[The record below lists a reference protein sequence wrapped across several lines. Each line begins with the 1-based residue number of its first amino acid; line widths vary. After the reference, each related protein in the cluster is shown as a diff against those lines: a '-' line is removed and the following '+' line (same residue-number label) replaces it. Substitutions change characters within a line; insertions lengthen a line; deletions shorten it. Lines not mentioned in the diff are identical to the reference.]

1 MRRAPLRALLLV
13 ACCATCATPTALE
26 RQAATREALDA
37 FSAALAQAGMSVPL
51 PARACE
57 EPAGEPR
64 WDDEVGCVDGVGD
77 ERASLGVYARALLA
91 ERLQDAPAA
100 RAEELVAAYLAKD
113 ERFAELARAVER
125 DFDARR
131 LAAATPKGRAAP
143 GGDDK
148 AKSKK
153 PADSSAPKNDGSSKE
168 GAGKDGAKKDVP
180 PTDAGTERGP
190 AVDVDAGALD
200 ADAGVLMTVRDRL
213 IGTWVVATDSPVSN
227 VYALCADGR
236 ATMHPETS
244 DATLAELLDDMPPAK
259 GSWEVTE
266 GPPAKVAFTWG
277 SDRYEGEIT
286 ALSSESVTI
295 DYGEETVTAA
305 RRSASASCD

>member
-26 RQAATREALDA
+26 RQTATRDALDA

-51 PARACE
+51 PPRACE
-57 EPAGEPR
+57 EAAGEPR

-77 ERASLGVYARALLA
+77 ARASLVVYARALLA
-91 ERLQDAPAA
+91 ERLKDAPAA
-100 RAEELVAAYLAKD
+100 RAEELVAAYLSKD
-113 ERFAELARAVER
+113 ERFVELARAVER

-131 LAAATPKGRAAP
+131 TAS
-143 GGDDK
+143 
-148 AKSKK
+148 AKPKK
-153 PADSSAPKNDGSSKE
+153 PADAPALKKDGTS
-168 GAGKDGAKKDVP
+168 KDGAKKDGAKKDGADARVAEGTAP
-180 PTDAGTERGP
+180 PADAGAERGSG
-190 AVDVDAGALD
+190 VDVDAGALE
-200 ADAGVLMTVRDRL
+200 ADAGVVLTVHDRL

-244 DATLAELLDDMPPAK
+244 DAALAELLDDMPPAK

-266 GPPAKVAFTWG
+266 GPPPKVAFTWG

-295 DYGEETVTAA
+295 DYGEETVTAT
-305 RRSASASCD
+305 RRSASASCE